1 VKDALMK
8 VTTNQNTMSAVV
20 NSLIGLERTTKVTL
34 SMSNGDIVDVFE
46 PVTAGADC
54 MAFNSSANPKSPVVV
69 VRWAAVE
76 YITIEGVN

>member
-1 VKDALMK
+1 MK

-20 NSLIGLERTTKVTL
+20 NSLVGLERTTKVTL
-34 SMSNGDIVDVFE
+34 SMSNGDIVDIFE

-54 MAFNSSANPKSPVVV
+54 MAFNSSANPKSPGVM
-69 VRWAAVE
+69 RWAAVE